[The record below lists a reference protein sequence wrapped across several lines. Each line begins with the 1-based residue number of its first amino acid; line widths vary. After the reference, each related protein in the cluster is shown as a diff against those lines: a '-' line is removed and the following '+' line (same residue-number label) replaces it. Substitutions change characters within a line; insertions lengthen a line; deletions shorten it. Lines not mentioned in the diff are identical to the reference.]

1 MIHPS
6 YAKILPKLRI
16 MLANLAKTDD
26 IRSLALV
33 ESFEE
38 ALRDAGEFKVL
49 KEEKL
54 EAKSFS
60 EIERALNRIVVKY
73 TLKLARTA
81 PVPADKVA
89 KAYLCTYIL
98 GDLLSIFRRTALGVP
113 LSIETLVTT
122 NIPGTPLY
130 GLEEESLEAPKHLLA
145 RIKTYEARKFASN
158 ALEAYQKTGDLG
170 IYDLYQPL
178 IRPVL
183 IQSALQGLD
192 MQSKQAVRQVAC
204 PRLVY
209 TLVSGLLYSSRTKTS
224 TEILSTAY
232 NGINICKFN
241 WSAIRQVYENNSGDP
256 EQLFSEIKRKFPMF
270 EGRNY
275 MEALK
280 NARSTSLR
288 ESRKRSLAQ
297 FTGYPFQAGLIA
309 ASIELLE
316 HEVRDIRAV
325 LSGKLYN
332 IYPERIYTII
342 SREL

>member
-1 MIHPS
+1 LSQPG

-16 MLANLAKTDD
+16 ALANLAKTDD

-73 TLKLARTA
+73 TLKLAKIA
-81 PVPADKVA
+81 PEPADKVA

-98 GDLLSIFRRTALGVP
+98 GDLLSIFRRTALGAP
-113 LSIETLVTT
+113 LSIETLVTPD
-122 NIPGTPLY
+122 IPGTPLY
-130 GLEEESLEAPKHLLA
+130 GLEEESLEAPKQLLA
-145 RIKTYEARKFASN
+145 RIKTPEARKFASD
-158 ALEAYQKTGDLG
+158 ALEAFQKTGDPG

-192 MQSKQAVRQVAC
+192 IQSKQAVEQVAC
-204 PRLVY
+204 PRLIY
-209 TLVSGLLYSSRTKTS
+209 TLVSGLLYSSRTKTPV
-224 TEILSTAY
+224 EVLSAAY
-232 NGINICKFN
+232 NGINVCKFN
-241 WSAIRQVYENNSGDP
+241 WTTIRQVYENNSGDP
-256 EQLFSEIKRKFPMF
+256 EQLFSELKRKFPMF

-275 MEALK
+275 IEALK

-297 FTGYPFQAGLIA
+297 FTGYPFHAGLIA

-332 IYPERIYTII
+332 VYPEKIYTVI